1 LAEGDIAGAEA
12 YMEAQRLIFLQ
23 NGYSIRKL
31 NQAYF
36 AFYGA
41 YAAQPGATGSD
52 PTGPMLRDIQA
63 NTPSPRAF
71 MEAVAPIT
79 TFADLERIWA
89 ETMATERP

>member
-1 LAEGDIAGAEA
+1 
-12 YMEAQRLIFLQ
+12 MEARRLVFLE
-23 NGYSIRKL
+23 NGYNIRKL

-41 YAAQPGATGSD
+41 YAAVPGATGSD

-71 MEAVAPIT
+71 MDTVAPIE

-89 ETMATERP
+89 EVMGEERP